1 MPQRLLQRP
10 HVLLV
15 AFLVAILAVFPLV
28 ERSAAGRSVLSLLMV
43 SGCVLALRRVHTSR
57 AGIWL
62 VTVLGALAVASEILQ
77 ETGFAPPV
85 GLIAALTMTAF
96 YSVAALLMCM
106 YMLSDARATIDELF
120 AAAAAYMLLAF
131 AWSMAFWCIE
141 FLSPGAFA
149 AVNRAMPERLTW
161 FEFLYLSMTTLST
174 TGFGDIVP
182 VTSAARSAVI
192 LEQFVG
198 VLYVA
203 LVISRLAGFAGATR
217 DERAYARAWKP
228 KQ

>member
-28 ERSAAGRSVLSLLMV
+28 EHSAVGRSVLSLLMV
-43 SGCVLALRRVHTSR
+43 VGCVLALRRVQTSR

-62 VTVLGALAVASEILQ
+62 VTVLGALAVVSEILH
-77 ETGFAPPV
+77 EGGLAAPA
-85 GLIAALTMTAF
+85 GLATALTQTAF
-96 YSVAALLMCM
+96 YSVAALLMCI

-120 AAAAAYMLLAF
+120 AAAAAFMLLAF
-131 AWSMAFWCIE
+131 AWSTAYWCIE
-141 FLSPGAFA
+141 FLSPGAFVA
-149 AVNRAMPERLTW
+149 ANPARPERLTW

-203 LVISRLAGFAGATR
+203 LVISRLAGFAGGTR
-217 DERAYARAWKP
+217 DERS
-228 KQ
+228 

>member
-43 SGCVLALRRVHTSR
+43 AGCVLALRRVQTSR

-77 ETGFAPPV
+77 ETGLAPPV

-217 DERAYARAWKP
+217 DERA
-228 KQ
+228 